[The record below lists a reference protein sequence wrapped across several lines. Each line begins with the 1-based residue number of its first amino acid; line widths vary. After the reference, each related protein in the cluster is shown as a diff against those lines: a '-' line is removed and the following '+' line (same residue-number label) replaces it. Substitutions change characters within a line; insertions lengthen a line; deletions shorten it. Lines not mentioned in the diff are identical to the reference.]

1 MGRFCGYQAQAT
13 GLGICN
19 KTTCDGCKHKPKVGH
34 GKIINPKGQQNRIGV
49 GTIRR
54 PKTCAYLRLK
64 IQQKRAHIVREQER
78 VAILQELLDEQE
90 RT

>member
-1 MGRFCGYQAQAT
+1 MRRFCSYQAQKI
-13 GLGICN
+13 GIGICD
-19 KTTCDGCKHKPKVGH
+19 KATCKGCPHKPKVGH

-54 PKTCAYLRLK
+54 PKTCAYLRRK
-64 IQQKRAHIVREQER
+64 IAQKEAHIVREQER
-78 VAILQELLDEQE
+78 VEILKELLDEQE